1 MKRNEKGEFVVNASN
16 GFEAL
21 KQCLDFLKEEL
32 HIEGSNKNGTKHQDK
47 FVFRGLRRAKDAGIR
62 SGAAIR
68 IERKYG
74 KEYTFIDYINYHK
87 MLIDEAKKKFPD
99 NCKGKSDLDIL
110 AELQHNGSA
119 TCLVD
124 FSFNFLAS
132 LWFACCKAENT
143 GCGIDDD
150 KDGLVYC
157 LNINDCLINNENMLV
172 ITEEE
177 KELSIEELLKKT
189 RRFADFNGQYKFK
202 FWFWQPNKFN
212 ERISVQ
218 DGLFIFGMEKFDLK
232 KNNVKVL
239 RIKEQCK
246 DKILDVMT
254 RYMNLSGSTIY
265 PDING
270 YADANNKFMEIE
282 DLSWEG
288 NGCLNRGISY
298 LLHGNYELA
307 LDYFDRFESCVN
319 LPAIKRADCL
329 YKSSYCSPWMYN
341 MMELYYYK
349 AEAFKLSGRPNR
361 AILNYQEV
369 RGAFD
374 AVKNNSY
381 FRLLGSRGER
391 LKNRAESR
399 VFTSYSQEL
408 LLMYDTKRFAD
419 GIILCQKIL
428 EQYDN
433 CEVNVDYAKISMI
446 ELELLELDYKLEY
459 RNLTEDVEKNYIKTC
474 YERCKKEIETFK
486 SQFSEGGFYALLLLF
501 FERFAKIYCNVTNG
515 YDIGEWIEELWEAA
529 NKIEGDERKLICD
542 WFLDDIRAIVEKIP
556 HYDQRYSDLLY
567 LMARFNEIQGYL
579 DVKLL
584 KRKVE

>member
-1 MKRNEKGEFVVNASN
+1 
-16 GFEAL
+16 
-21 KQCLDFLKEEL
+21 
-32 HIEGSNKNGTKHQDK
+32 
-47 FVFRGLRRAKDAGIR
+47 
-62 SGAAIR
+62 
-68 IERKYG
+68 
-74 KEYTFIDYINYHK
+74 
-87 MLIDEAKKKFPD
+87 
-99 NCKGKSDLDIL
+99 
-110 AELQHNGSA
+110 
-119 TCLVD
+119 
-124 FSFNFLAS
+124 
-132 LWFACCKAENT
+132 
-143 GCGIDDD
+143 
-150 KDGLVYC
+150 
-157 LNINDCLINNENMLV
+157 
-172 ITEEE
+172 
-177 KELSIEELLKKT
+177 
-189 RRFADFNGQYKFK
+189 
-202 FWFWQPNKFN
+202 
-212 ERISVQ
+212 
-218 DGLFIFGMEKFDLK
+218 
-232 KNNVKVL
+232 
-239 RIKEQCK
+239 
-246 DKILDVMT
+246 
-254 RYMNLSGSTIY
+254 
-265 PDING
+265 
-270 YADANNKFMEIE
+270 
-282 DLSWEG
+282 
-288 NGCLNRGISY
+288 
-298 LLHGNYELA
+298 
-307 LDYFDRFESCVN
+307 
-319 LPAIKRADCL
+319 
-329 YKSSYCSPWMYN
+329 
-341 MMELYYYK
+341 MELYYYK

-446 ELELLELDYKLEY
+446 ELELLELDYKLYY
-459 RNLTEDVEKNYIKTC
+459 RNLTEEEEKNYVKTC

-501 FERFAKIYCNVTNG
+501 FERFAKIYCNVTDG